1 MSEKLSNKWVLA
13 VIIVV
18 VFILGTGLLMA
29 QRPKTPVQLNPPAA
43 RTERQMESLKEQVRH
58 HLVMLPYYSV
68 FDWLQAEVKPDGSVT
83 LTGEVVRPSLKE
95 DAADRVSRI
104 ESAKRVVNRI
114 EVLPLSPAD
123 DDLRVALYRAIFSFN
138 SPLFRYSTQSVPP
151 IHIIVKNGRATLK
164 GIVANQ
170 GDSTLAEMAARGVSG
185 IFEVR
190 NELKIEQRLDEKV
203 TKATRK

>member
-1 MSEKLSNKWVLA
+1 MSEKSTNKWVLA
-13 VIIVV
+13 IIIVA
-18 VFILGTGLLMA
+18 VFILATGLMMA
-29 QRPKTPVQLNPPAA
+29 QRPKTPVLNPPAS
-43 RTERQMESLKEQVRH
+43 RTDRQVERLSEEVRH
-58 HLVMLPYYSV
+58 HLVMMPYYSV
-68 FDWLQAEVKPDGSVT
+68 FDWLQAEVKTDGSVT
-83 LTGEVVRPSLKE
+83 LTGEVTRPSLKE
-95 DAADRVSRI
+95 DAKDRVGRI
-104 ESAKRVVNRI
+104 ESATRVINRI

-151 IHIIVKNGRATLK
+151 IHIIVKNGRVALK

-170 GDSTLAEMAARGVSG
+170 TDSQLAEIAARGVSG

-203 TKATRK
+203 TRK